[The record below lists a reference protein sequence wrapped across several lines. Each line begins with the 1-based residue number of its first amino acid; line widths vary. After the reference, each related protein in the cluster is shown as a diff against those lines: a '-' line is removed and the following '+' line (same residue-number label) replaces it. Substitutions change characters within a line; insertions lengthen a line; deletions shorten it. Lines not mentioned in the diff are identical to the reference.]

1 MPSLRCRWSRS
12 RANDAGA
19 NCWLARWVG
28 NRDRWEHV
36 DAGLRHVSR
45 PVATCGHDQLGPQ
58 LLPGL
63 TAVVASVLLVASL
76 WLSWPVL
83 VLWSFV
89 PLLVGAV
96 GWFAVCARL
105 VSVGLCW

>member
-1 MPSLRCRWSRS
+1 MCPGL
-12 RANDAGA
+12 
-19 NCWLARWVG
+19 WL
-28 NRDRWEHV
+28 
-36 DAGLRHVSR
+36 
-45 PVATCGHDQLGPQ
+45 TCGHDQLGPQ